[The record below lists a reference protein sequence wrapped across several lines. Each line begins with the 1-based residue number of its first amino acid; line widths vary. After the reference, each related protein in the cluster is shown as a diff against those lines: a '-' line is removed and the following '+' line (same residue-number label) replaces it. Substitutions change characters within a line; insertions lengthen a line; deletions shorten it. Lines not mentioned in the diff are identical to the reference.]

1 MNNVTQ
7 NTNER
12 ITEKYFIDII
22 QTDEGIKYNHNFVRL
37 KKFLQNELNIYRYA
51 INPDE
56 KNKSSIIYEL
66 IQINGK
72 IIEIIN
78 DSIFKSKL
86 LQPYFEPDELNYIM
100 KKSKVLFNRD
110 NLLEYLDIFEKEF
123 NRNTETKKY
132 LYFKNKFA
140 VVTKNENID
149 KSNIPVIKR
158 NYELKGYNELPNYIW
173 KSDIH
178 EYSILDKSAGRS
190 EFWTFLEKISGLY
203 EGKNK
208 IQNPE
213 ENDILHF
220 VAIITSFAQY
230 LDDYYS
236 PNFKFVA
243 LLDQREKGDLDID
256 KAQGRTGKTVI
267 ELAISNV
274 IKETVIIDGKKF
286 NTTDNFAW
294 QKVNKTTK
302 VIVLDDLDKRFNLSS
317 LYAIY
322 SVGLTVNQKHK
333 PAFSFTS
340 KNNPKIILSTNYT
353 IQTNSDS
360 DKARIKEVE
369 LAPYYS
375 IDFTPEDDFGHRL
388 FEHWSE
394 DGQWNSFLYD
404 CLDMLQVYT
413 DYGLVDYN
421 LINVNDR
428 KAVEILGKTLF
439 NIVKEYFTKDVTN
452 ENYCDLL
459 EDQFGY
465 IKIYKDDF
473 YMFYKNKAVE
483 AGIKNLIIAQNLS
496 ERINDFLE
504 MKKINFFEKKSG
516 NRKYWKVNKKEFEA
530 KLNALESE
538 IEEENSEFDDI
549 SDLII

>member
-12 ITEKYFIDII
+12 KTEKYFIDII

-37 KKFLQNELNIYRYA
+37 KKFLQNKLNIYRYA
-51 INPDE
+51 INPEE
-56 KNKSSIIYEL
+56 KNKSAIIYEL

-100 KKSKVLFNRD
+100 KNSKVLFNRD

-158 NYELKGYNELPNYIW
+158 NYELKEYNELPNYIW
-173 KSDIH
+173 KSDMH

-208 IQNPE
+208 IQNPS

-220 VAIITSFAQY
+220 GAIITSFAQY

-236 PNFKFVA
+236 SNFKFVA
-243 LLDQREKGDLDID
+243 LLDQREKGDLDTD

-286 NTTDNFAW
+286 NTIDNFAW

-483 AGIKNLIIAQNLS
+483 SGIKNLIIAQNLS
-496 ERINDFLE
+496 ERINDFLKME
-504 MKKINFFEKKSG
+504 KINFFEKKSG

-530 KLNALESE
+530 KINAMESE

>member
-51 INPDE
+51 INPEE
-56 KNKSSIIYEL
+56 KNKSAIIYEL

>member
-56 KNKSSIIYEL
+56 KNKSAIIYEL

>member
-12 ITEKYFIDII
+12 KTEKYFIDII

-37 KKFLQNELNIYRYA
+37 KKFLQNKLNIYRYA
-51 INPDE
+51 INPEE
-56 KNKSSIIYEL
+56 KNKSAIIYEL

-86 LQPYFEPDELNYIM
+86 LQPYFEPDGLNYIM
-100 KKSKVLFNRD
+100 KNSKVLFNRD

-158 NYELKGYNELPNYIW
+158 NYELKEYNELPNYIW
-173 KSDIH
+173 KSDMH

-208 IQNPE
+208 IQNPS

-220 VAIITSFAQY
+220 GAIITSFAQY

-243 LLDQREKGDLDID
+243 LLDQREKGDLDTD

-496 ERINDFLE
+496 ERINDFLKME
-504 MKKINFFEKKSG
+504 KINFFEKKSG

-530 KLNALESE
+530 KINAMESE

>member
-12 ITEKYFIDII
+12 KTEKYFIDII

-37 KKFLQNELNIYRYA
+37 KKFLQNKLNIYRYA
-51 INPDE
+51 INPEE
-56 KNKSSIIYEL
+56 KNKSAIIYEL

-100 KKSKVLFNRD
+100 KNSKVLFNRD

-158 NYELKGYNELPNYIW
+158 NYELKEYSELPNYIW

-178 EYSILDKSAGRS
+178 EYNILDKSPSRS

-208 IQNPE
+208 IQNPS

-220 VAIITSFAQY
+220 GAIITSFAQY

-243 LLDQREKGDLDID
+243 LLDQREKGDLDTD

-483 AGIKNLIIAQNLS
+483 SGIKNLIIAQNLS
-496 ERINDFLE
+496 ERINDFLKME
-504 MKKINFFEKKSG
+504 KINFFEKKSG

-530 KLNALESE
+530 KINAMESE

>member
-12 ITEKYFIDII
+12 KTEKYFIDII

-37 KKFLQNELNIYRYA
+37 KKFLQNKLNIYRYA
-51 INPDE
+51 INPEE
-56 KNKSSIIYEL
+56 KNKSAIIYEL

-100 KKSKVLFNRD
+100 KNSKVLFNRD

-158 NYELKGYNELPNYIW
+158 NYELKEYNELPNYIW
-173 KSDIH
+173 KSDMH

-208 IQNPE
+208 IQNPS

-220 VAIITSFAQY
+220 GAIITSFAQY

-243 LLDQREKGDLDID
+243 LLDQREKGDLDTD

-483 AGIKNLIIAQNLS
+483 SGIKNLIIAQNLS
-496 ERINDFLE
+496 ERINDFLKME
-504 MKKINFFEKKSG
+504 KINFFEKKSG

-530 KLNALESE
+530 KINAMESE